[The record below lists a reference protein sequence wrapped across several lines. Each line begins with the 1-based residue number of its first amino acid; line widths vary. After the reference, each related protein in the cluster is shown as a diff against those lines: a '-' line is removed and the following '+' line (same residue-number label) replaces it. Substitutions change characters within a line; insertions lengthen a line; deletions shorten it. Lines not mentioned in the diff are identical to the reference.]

1 MKIVL
6 YISMIALSAIALFV
20 LPKMIEKK
28 TYIICLVIILG
39 AVTVIP
45 RIALPIVKKY
55 VKPYHERQVTAIVET
70 TPVDDE
76 LYNSVREIMV
86 QRDIAVADVLIEYAI
101 NSLGKGEH
109 TALEIADRI
118 DEIRTGKVTVEQKQQ
133 NTSDTKDLIL
143 IALISLIVVVF
154 VAFGAQIAH
163 VMLDTV
169 INFHVTHNAEN
180 IHRQPVKFF
189 IENQNAMKLAFTYIF
204 FFGSFLMLWGAVFKT
219 KI

>member
-6 YISMIALSAIALFV
+6 YISMIALSAIVLFV

-28 TYIICLVIILG
+28 TYISCLSVIL
-39 AVTVIP
+39 AAMVVIP
-45 RIALPIVKKY
+45 SIALPVVKKY
-55 VKPYHERQVTAIVET
+55 IKPYHERQATAIVEI
-70 TPVDDE
+70 PPIDDE

-86 QRDIAVADVLIEYAI
+86 QRNVAVADILIDYAI
-101 NSLGKGEH
+101 NSLEKGEH

-118 DEIRTGKVTVEQKQQ
+118 DEIIAGKITLGHSQQ
-133 NTSDTKDLIL
+133 DTSDSKDLIL
-143 IALISLIVVVF
+143 IAIISLIVVVF

-169 INFHVTHNAEN
+169 INFHITHNAEN

-189 IENQNAMKLAFTYIF
+189 IENQNAMKLAFSYIF
-204 FFGSFLMLWGAVFKT
+204 FFGSFIMKSS
-219 KI
+219 

>member
-1 MKIVL
+1 MKIAL
-6 YISMIALSAIALFV
+6 YLSMIALSAISVFV

-28 TYIICLVIILG
+28 TYITYLSVILVTMVAL
-39 AVTVIP
+39 P
-45 RIALPIVKKY
+45 NIALPIVKKY
-55 VKPYHERQVTAIVET
+55 VKPYHERQTTAIIET
-70 TPVDDE
+70 PPIDDE

-86 QRDIAVADVLIEYAI
+86 QKNMGVHDLLIDYAI

-118 DEIRTGKVTVEQKQQ
+118 DEIIAGKITLGHSQQ
-133 NTSDTKDLIL
+133 NTSNNKDLIL
-143 IALISLIVVVF
+143 IAIISFVIVLAVGLVTQ
-154 VAFGAQIAH
+154 VSH

-169 INFHVTHNAEN
+169 INFHITHNAEN

-189 IENQNAMKLAFTYIF
+189 IENQNTMKLTFTYIF
-204 FFGSFLMLWGAVFKT
+204 FFGSFLMLWGAVFET